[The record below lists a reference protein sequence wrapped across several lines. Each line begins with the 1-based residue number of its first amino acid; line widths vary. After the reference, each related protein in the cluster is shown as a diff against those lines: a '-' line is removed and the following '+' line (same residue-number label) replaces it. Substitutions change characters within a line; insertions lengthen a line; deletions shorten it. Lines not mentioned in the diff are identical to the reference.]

1 MTGPE
6 LKSWRE
12 RLGLS
17 RAEAA
22 ELLDMSIS
30 YIEKAEVGKRG
41 IHRTVELAC
50 AYLDNDVARDMM
62 LDATLTI
69 NQLKRELAKA
79 YEGE

>member
-17 RAEAA
+17 RSEAA
-22 ELLDMSIS
+22 ELLDMSVS

-41 IHRTVELAC
+41 IHRTVEYAC
-50 AYLDNDVARDMM
+50 RWLEQGSDC
-62 LDATLTI
+62 
-69 NQLKRELAKA
+69 AKA